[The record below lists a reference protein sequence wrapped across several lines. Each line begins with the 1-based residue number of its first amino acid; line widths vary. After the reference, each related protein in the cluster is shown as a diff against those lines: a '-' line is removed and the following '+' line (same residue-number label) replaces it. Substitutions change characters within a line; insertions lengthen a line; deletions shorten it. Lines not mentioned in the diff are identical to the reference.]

1 MSKQSVSNNTQ
12 FSFEFQGLK
21 KRKVVSDFEGGS
33 ITSDGGG
40 LLLREVDQ
48 RLGICETIAGCFRD
62 YREEYRTEHSVVEL
76 IRQRIYGIALGY
88 EDLNDHD
95 KLRGDPGF
103 AAMVGKA
110 DPTGTARSRER
121 DMGYALAGSSTLNR
135 FELAPVDGNSAH
147 RYRKIVGDFSTIEN
161 LITELSLEQM
171 ALKGTPPVIF
181 IDADATDDPLY
192 GRQEGRFFHGYYD
205 SYCYLPLYIF
215 AGDYLLCAKLRPS
228 KIDACAGVIDE
239 LKRIIPKVREKLPG
253 VKIVFRGDSGFCRE
267 EILKWCEDEARIDYV
282 IGMAKNSRLKKRI
295 AVELAEAKA
304 EYEKLNK
311 PSRFFRGFYYRT
323 QKSWSRYRRVIGKAE
338 HLEKGSNPRFVVTS
352 LAMPEYTPQRVYEEL
367 YCPRGEME
375 NKIKEQQLC
384 LFADRT
390 STHWLRSNQLR
401 VWLSGLAY
409 ILLNAMRAFAL
420 KGTEM
425 ARARCDSIRLKLLK
439 IGALVKISVRRVHL
453 SMSSG
458 YPYKPIFEKA
468 FLNLQR
474 LQV

>member
-12 FSFEFQGLK
+12 LSFEFKGLK
-21 KRKVVSDFEGGS
+21 KRRVVSDFEGGS

-40 LLLREVDQ
+40 LLLREVDH
-48 RLGICETIAGCFRD
+48 RLKIIERIAGCFND
-62 YREEYRTEHSVVEL
+62 YRESYRTEHSVLEL

-95 KLRGDPGF
+95 ELRCDPGF

-110 DPTGTARSRER
+110 DPTGSDRSRER
-121 DMGYALAGSSTLNR
+121 DVGYALAGSSTLNR
-135 FELAPVDGNSAH
+135 FELSPENGNSLN
-147 RYRKIVGDFSTIEN
+147 RYKKIVGDFSKIED

-171 ALKGTPPVIF
+171 ALEGTPPMIF

-253 VKIVFRGDSGFCRE
+253 VQIVFRGDSGFCRE
-267 EILKWCEDEARIDYV
+267 DILKWLEDEARIDYV
-282 IGMAKNSRLKKRI
+282 IGIAKNSRLKKRI
-295 AVELAEAKA
+295 SAELAEAKSM
-304 EYEKLNK
+304 YEEEGK
-311 PSRFFRGFYYRT
+311 PCRVFKGFYYRT
-323 QKSWSRYRRVIGKAE
+323 QNSWSRYRRVIGKAE

-352 LAMPEYTPQRVYEEL
+352 LAMPEYTPQRVYEDM

-375 NKIKEQQLC
+375 NRIKEQQLC

-425 ARARCDSIRLKLLK
+425 ARARCDSIRLKLFK

-468 FLNLQR
+468 FHNLQR
-474 LQV
+474 IRV